1 MIKNIFIFFIGSL
14 FFLKSFALVEKD
26 GKFVLESLN
35 DFNQCQE
42 ITTDGS
48 ACLHALDFWLEK
60 NPNDFFQAA
69 KMVRKKMNHQDAVIY
84 FVKSVKV
91 NSKECQDKDLR
102 LSFLAAINLNR
113 AHNSNT
119 VDLALKLGLDL
130 CANDLAEDVSGLKQ
144 KKYARENICK
154 YTQNKNEIC
163 R

>member
-69 KMVRKKMNHQDAVIY
+69 KMVRKKNESSRRCHLFCKVC
-84 FVKSVKV
+84 KS
-91 NSKECQDKDLR
+91 
-102 LSFLAAINLNR
+102 
-113 AHNSNT
+113 
-119 VDLALKLGLDL
+119 
-130 CANDLAEDVSGLKQ
+130 
-144 KKYARENICK
+144 
-154 YTQNKNEIC
+154 
-163 R
+163 